1 MERAYSIK
9 NTKMSLRPLALKSK
23 FTRQFEFLENADG
36 VYAGEQRLA
45 LQQLFPYKSSS
56 FLKNL
61 NCQRFLLF
69 NARDLKLGY
78 FDNFN
83 TFFFP
88 FLAFFKL

>member
-1 MERAYSIK
+1 
-9 NTKMSLRPLALKSK
+9 MSSRPLALKSK

-45 LQQLFPYKSSS
+45 LQQLFPYKSS
-56 FLKNL
+56 FFKNL
-61 NCQRFLLF
+61 NCHRFLLF

-83 TFFFP
+83 IFFFHFWHSLSYSP
-88 FLAFFKL
+88 